1 LHEKGHEKREVSK
14 ALKHLKQTLYI
25 AHVNT
30 IVLVAKPGQTQA
42 LEWAKSLRAQ
52 FPQQTFL
59 ATPIL
64 AAELGWPKLSEEALR
79 ETAELILV
87 LGGDGTL
94 IQAARLLGGRQV
106 PILGVNLG
114 SLGFLTEIAKEEAV
128 GALQKLLAGHAQ
140 VDSRMKLSC
149 QLHREGELIFCDEA
163 LNDVVV
169 NKGVL
174 AKMIDHEAW
183 INGELVAIYKS
194 DGVICSTPTGSTA
207 YCLAAGG
214 PIVHPAVD
222 CLILTPICPHAL
234 TQRPIV
240 VPSNHNIRIVLKR
253 EVSDVFLTVDGRGA
267 IPLKS
272 GDWIEIQKAD
282 NRVFL
287 VRNPSLSYFG
297 VLHQKLRW
305 GER

>member
-1 LHEKGHEKREVSK
+1 MAYVSG
-14 ALKHLKQTLYI
+14 
-25 AHVNT
+25 VNAVDT
-30 IVLVAKPGQTQA
+30 ANAINNAISNIVLVAKPGQSQA
-42 LEWAKSLRAQ
+42 LVLAKALKAQ
-52 FPQQTFL
+52 FPRQTFW
-59 ATPIL
+59 ATSSL
-64 AAELGWPKLSEEALR
+64 AAELGWNQLPKEQLR
-79 ETAELILV
+79 EKAELVLV

-94 IQAARLLGGRQV
+94 IQAACLLAGRPV

-114 SLGFLTEIAKEEAV
+114 SLGFLTEIAKEEVV
-128 GALQKLLAGHAQ
+128 GALQRVLAGDAQ

-149 QLHREGELIFCDEA
+149 ELYRAGERIFEDQA

-174 AKMIDHEAW
+174 ARMVEHEAW

-194 DGVICSTPTGSTA
+194 DGIICSTPTGSTA

-240 VPSNHNIRIVLKR
+240 VTSKHKIRIVLR
-253 EVSDVFLTVDGRGA
+253 SEVSDVFLTVDGRGA

-272 GDWIEIQKAD
+272 GDWIDIQKAD

>member
-1 LHEKGHEKREVSK
+1 VSK
-14 ALKHLKQTLYI
+14 ALKHLQQTLYI
-25 AHVNT
+25 AHVHT
-30 IVLVAKPGQTQA
+30 LVLVAKPGQTQA
-42 LEWAKSLRAQ
+42 LELAMSLKAQ

-59 ATPIL
+59 ATPVL
-64 AAELGWPKLSEEALR
+64 AAELGWPSLPEEELR
-79 ETAELILV
+79 DRAELVLV

-94 IQAARLLGGRQV
+94 IQAACLLAGRQV

-114 SLGFLTEIAKEEAV
+114 SLGFLTETAKEEV
-128 GALQKLLAGHAQ
+128 VEALQKLLRGHAKI
-140 VDSRMKLSC
+140 DSRMKLSC
-149 QLHREGELIFCDEA
+149 GLFRKGERIFDDEA

-174 AKMIDHEAW
+174 ARMVDHEAW
-183 INGELVAIYKS
+183 INGELVAIYRS
-194 DGVICSTPTGSTA
+194 DGIICSTPTGSTA

-240 VPSNHNIRIVLKR
+240 VPSNHTIQIVLKR

-267 IPLKS
+267 IPLQS
-272 GDWIEIQKAD
+272 GDRIEVRQAD

-287 VRNPSLSYFG
+287 VSSPSLSYFG

>member
-1 LHEKGHEKREVSK
+1 MSK
-14 ALKHLKQTLYI
+14 PLKHLHQTLYI
-25 AHVNT
+25 SRVNT
-30 IVLVAKPGQTQA
+30 IILVAKPGQTQA
-42 LEWAKSLRAQ
+42 LELATSLKGK
-52 FPQQTFL
+52 FPQKTFL
-59 ATPIL
+59 ATPGL
-64 AAELGWPKLSEEALR
+64 ASELGWPSLPEEQLR
-79 ETAELILV
+79 ARAELVLV

-94 IQAARLLGGRQV
+94 IQAACLLAGRPV

-114 SLGFLTEIAKEEAV
+114 SLGFLTEIAKEGAEE
-128 GALQKLLAGHAQ
+128 ALQQVFAGHAQ

-149 QLHREGELIFCDEA
+149 GLYREGECVFEDEA

-174 AKMIDHEAW
+174 ARMVEHEAW
-183 INGELVAIYKS
+183 INGELVAVYKS

-240 VPSNHNIRIVLKR
+240 VPSNHKIRIVLKR

-267 IPLKS
+267 IPLQR
-272 GDWIEIQKAD
+272 GDRIEIQQAD

-287 VRNPSLSYFG
+287 VRSPSLSYFG

-305 GER
+305 GDR

>member
-1 LHEKGHEKREVSK
+1 VH
-14 ALKHLKQTLYI
+14 TLL
-25 AHVNT
+25 
-30 IVLVAKPGQTQA
+30 LVAKPGQTQA
-42 LEWAKSLRAQ
+42 LELASGLRAQ

-59 ATPIL
+59 ATPSL
-64 AAELGWPKLSEEALR
+64 AAELGWPEFPEAQLR
-79 ETAELILV
+79 DRAQLV
-87 LGGDGTL
+87 LALGGDGTF
-94 IQAARLLGGRQV
+94 IQAARFLAGRQV

-114 SLGFLTEIAKEEAV
+114 SLGFLTETAKEEV
-128 GALQKLLAGHAQ
+128 EEALKRVLLGHGE

-149 QLHREGELIFCDEA
+149 KLHRGGEQVYEDEA

-174 AKMIDHEAW
+174 ARMADHEAW
-183 INGELVAIYKS
+183 INGELVAIYRS

-222 CLILTPICPHAL
+222 CLILTPICPHTL

-240 VPSNHNIRIVLKR
+240 VPSNHKIQIVLKR

-267 IPLKS
+267 IPLQS
-272 GDWIEIQKAD
+272 GDSIEVHKAE

-287 VRNPSLSYFG
+287 VRSPSLSYFG

>member
-1 LHEKGHEKREVSK
+1 MNNL
-14 ALKHLKQTLYI
+14 
-25 AHVNT
+25 
-30 IVLVAKPGQTQA
+30 VLVAKPGQTQA
-42 LEWAKSLRAQ
+42 LELAASLKAQ
-52 FPQQTFL
+52 FPQQAFW
-59 ATPIL
+59 ATPGL
-64 AAELGWPKLSEEALR
+64 AAELGWPWLPEEQLR
-79 ETAELILV
+79 ACAELVLV
-87 LGGDGTL
+87 LGGDGTF
-94 IQAARLLGGRQV
+94 IQAARLLAGRQV

-114 SLGFLTEIAKEEAV
+114 SLGFLTETAKEEVAE
-128 GALQKLLAGHAQ
+128 ALQRVLGGHAHI
-140 VDSRMKLSC
+140 DSRMKLSC
-149 QLHREGELIFCDEA
+149 KLHRQGERVYEDEA

-174 AKMIDHEAW
+174 ARMVDHEAW
-183 INGELVAIYKS
+183 INGELVAIYRS
-194 DGVICSTPTGSTA
+194 DGIICSTPTGSTA

-222 CLILTPICPHAL
+222 CLILTPICPHTL

-240 VPSNHNIRIVLKR
+240 VPSNHTIQIVLKR

-267 IPLKS
+267 IPLQS
-272 GDWIEIQKAD
+272 GDRIEVLQAH

-287 VRNPSLSYFG
+287 VRSHALSYFG

>member
-1 LHEKGHEKREVSK
+1 MTEVTK
-14 ALKHLKQTLYI
+14 EEA
-25 AHVNT
+25 
-30 IVLVAKPGQTQA
+30 
-42 LEWAKSLRAQ
+42 
-52 FPQQTFL
+52 
-59 ATPIL
+59 
-64 AAELGWPKLSEEALR
+64 EEALR
-79 ETAELILV
+79 RA
-87 LGGDGTL
+87 
-94 IQAARLLGGRQV
+94 
-106 PILGVNLG
+106 
-114 SLGFLTEIAKEEAV
+114 
-128 GALQKLLAGHAQ
+128 LAGQAE
-140 VDSRMKLSC
+140 VDSRMKLRC
-149 QLHREGELIFCDEA
+149 RLHRGGEVLFGEEA

-174 AKMIDHEAW
+174 ARMIEHEAW
-183 INGELVAIYKS
+183 INGELVAVYKS
-194 DGVICSTPTGSTA
+194 DGVIGSTPTGSTA

-240 VPSNHNIRIVLKR
+240 VPSNHSIRIVLRR

-267 IPLKS
+267 IPLQS
-272 GDWIEIQKAD
+272 GDEIEIQKAD

>member
-1 LHEKGHEKREVSK
+1 MR
-14 ALKHLKQTLYI
+14 QTLYI
-25 AHVNT
+25 TPVNT
-30 IVLVAKPGQTQA
+30 LVLVAKPGQAQA
-42 LEWAKSLRAQ
+42 LQLATSLKAQ

-59 ATPIL
+59 ATPSL
-64 AAELGWPKLSEEALR
+64 ARELGWPHFCEEVLR
-79 ETAELILV
+79 EKAELVLA
-87 LGGDGTL
+87 LGGDGTF
-94 IQAARLLGGRQV
+94 IQAACLLLGREV
-106 PILGVNLG
+106 PILGINLG
-114 SLGFLTEIAKEEAV
+114 SLGFLTETAKEEATE
-128 GALQKLLAGHAQ
+128 ALQKVLAGQAK

-149 QLHREGELIFCDEA
+149 SLHREEEEVFKDEA

-174 AKMIDHEAW
+174 ARMADHEVW
-183 INGELVAIYKS
+183 LNGELVAVYKS

-240 VPSNHNIRIVLKR
+240 VPSSHTIQIVLKR
-253 EVSDVFLTVDGRGA
+253 EVSDVFLTTDGRGA
-267 IPLKS
+267 IPLQS
-272 GDWIEIQKAD
+272 GDRIEIQKAD

-287 VRNPSLSYFG
+287 VNSPSLSYFG